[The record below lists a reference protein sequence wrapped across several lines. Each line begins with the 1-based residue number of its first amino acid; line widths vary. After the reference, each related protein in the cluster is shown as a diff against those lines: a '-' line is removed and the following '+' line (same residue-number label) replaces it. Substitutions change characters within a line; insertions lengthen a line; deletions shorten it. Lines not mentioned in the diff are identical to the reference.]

1 MCGAW
6 SRNLLEQ
13 PKGAKALGQEQHGV
27 FRGQQGKGW
36 RPEFNQATVHSARQ
50 TERELDSEGTK
61 EYGDFRAEKQQSYGY
76 LVLGRLT

>member
-13 PKGAKALGQEQHGV
+13 PKGGKALGQEQHGV

-61 EYGDFRAEKQQSYGY
+61 ES
-76 LVLGRLT
+76 LVISEQRNNKAMGILF